1 MIIKDIIFNI
11 TTYIIAKIFFRKKYW
26 LISER
31 GIDARDNGY
40 WFFKYLRE
48 QHPHID
54 AVYVIDTDSPDYDK
68 VAILGKTVRPNS
80 FLHGILFYASDKI
93 IGTHPGCGQPK
104 WKAIYRLDKLGFTNI
119 KGKRIFLQHGIIKD
133 KIPGLMKGVL
143 ETDLFICGAKPEYQ
157 FVLQN
162 FGFSN
167 NVIKYTGLARYDNL
181 ESTFEGTRSN
191 KILLMPTWRHYL
203 SGISKKEFLHSEYYI
218 KYNEIINS
226 KDLEKVL
233 IDHNFELIFYPHYEI
248 QKMIGVFNAS
258 IRNVTI
264 AKFEDYDV
272 QDLLKNADILVTDYS
287 SVFFDMAYM
296 FKETIFYQ
304 FDYEEYRRGHYQEGY
319 FEYEDSFGPVVRN
332 FEQLLQELIK
342 FLDMGTEEKY
352 TQNMKKYFIYRDN
365 NNCNRIY
372 SEIVKVR

>member
-1 MIIKDIIFNI
+1 MIVKDIIFNV
-11 TTYIIAKIFFRKKYW
+11 TTYFLAKLFFRKKYW
-26 LISER
+26 LVSER
-31 GIDARDNGY
+31 GTDARDNGY

-48 QHPHID
+48 KHPDID
-54 AVYVIDTDSPDYDK
+54 AVYVIDTNSPDYNK
-68 VAILGKTVRPNS
+68 VSILGKTVKPNS
-80 FLHGILFYASDKI
+80 FYHGILFYASDKI

-104 WKAIYRLDKLGFTNI
+104 WKGVYKLDKLGITKI

-133 KIPGLMKGVL
+133 KISGLMNGTL

-167 NVIKYTGLARYDNL
+167 KVIKYTGLARYDNL
-181 ESTFEGTRSN
+181 ESTFGTKSN

-203 SGISKKEFLHSEYYI
+203 SGISKHDFLNSEYYE

-226 KDLEKVL
+226 KELEKVL

-248 QKMIGVFNAS
+248 QQMIEVFDSS
-258 IRNVTI
+258 IKNVKI

-296 FKETIFYQ
+296 YKETIYYQ
-304 FDYEEYRRGHYQEGY
+304 FDYEEYRKGHYQEGY
-319 FEYEDSFGPVVRN
+319 FKYEDSFGPVVIN
-332 FEQLLQELIK
+332 FEQLLQELVRFI
-342 FLDMGTEEKY
+342 DRGTEEKY
-352 TQNMKKYFIYRDN
+352 RQNMEKYFTYRDK

-372 SEIVKVR
+372 TEIVNVR